1 MTLVLLHLSKGTSY
15 LDQFSKVEIM
25 GTHQ

>member
-1 MTLVLLHLSKGTSY
+1 MTLVFLHLSKGTSY

-25 GTHQ
+25 GTH

>member
-1 MTLVLLHLSKGTSY
+1 VLLHLSKGTSY